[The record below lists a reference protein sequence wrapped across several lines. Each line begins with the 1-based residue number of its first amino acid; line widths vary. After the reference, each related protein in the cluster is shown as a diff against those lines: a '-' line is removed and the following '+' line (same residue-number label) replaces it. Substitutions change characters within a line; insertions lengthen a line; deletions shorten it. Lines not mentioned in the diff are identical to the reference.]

1 MVEKSRSPI
10 ISPNLNSFSKRLET
24 NHKEEKVKSKPNKT
38 TTGGML
44 FKRLASTKSQST
56 QQSQVTSSQSIQHS
70 QLSSSQPTQHSQIS
84 SSQSLPSSQSSSLK
98 RATSAYS
105 IDSDDELPKKD
116 DTKRQAFI
124 SHVKSLETQPTQQ
137 TTPPAKGIKRFFHS
151 EEVKRPHV
159 SSNGALCFDSP
170 THSVKRNLFG
180 K

>member
-1 MVEKSRSPI
+1 MVEKSHSPI
-10 ISPNLNSFSKRLET
+10 VSPNLNSFSKRLET

-70 QLSSSQPTQHSQIS
+70 QIT
-84 SSQSLPSSQSSSLK
+84 SSQSLLSSQPSSLK

-124 SHVKSLETQPTQQ
+124 SHVKSLETQPAQQ

-170 THSVKRNLFG
+170 THSVKRNLFD

>member
-1 MVEKSRSPI
+1 MVEKSHSPI

-70 QLSSSQPTQHSQIS
+70 QIT

-124 SHVKSLETQPTQQ
+124 SHVKSLETQPAQQ

-170 THSVKRNLFG
+170 THSVKRNLFD

>member
-1 MVEKSRSPI
+1 MVEKSHSPI
-10 ISPNLNSFSKRLET
+10 VSPNLNSFSKRLET
-24 NHKEEKVKSKPNKT
+24 NHKEEKVKSKPKPNKV

-44 FKRLASTKSQST
+44 FKKLASTKSQS
-56 QQSQVTSSQSIQHS
+56 
-70 QLSSSQPTQHSQIS
+70 TQHSQIS

-116 DTKRQAFI
+116 ETKRQAFM
-124 SHVKSLETQPTQQ
+124 SHVKSLETQPAQQ
-137 TTPPAKGIKRFFHS
+137 VTPPAKGIKRFFHS

>member
-1 MVEKSRSPI
+1 MVEKSHSPI
-10 ISPNLNSFSKRLET
+10 VSPNLNSFSKRLET
-24 NHKEEKVKSKPNKT
+24 NHKEEKVKSKPKPNKV

-44 FKRLASTKSQST
+44 FKKLASTKSQS
-56 QQSQVTSSQSIQHS
+56 
-70 QLSSSQPTQHSQIS
+70 TQHSQIS

-124 SHVKSLETQPTQQ
+124 SHVKSLETQPAQQ

>member
-1 MVEKSRSPI
+1 MVEKSHSPI
-10 ISPNLNSFSKRLET
+10 VSPNLNSFSKRLET
-24 NHKEEKVKSKPNKT
+24 NHKEEKVKSKPKPNKV

-44 FKRLASTKSQST
+44 FKKLASTK
-56 QQSQVTSSQSIQHS
+56 SQSIQHS
-70 QLSSSQPTQHSQIS
+70 QLSSSQSTQHSQIS

-116 DTKRQAFI
+116 ETKRQAFM
-124 SHVKSLETQPTQQ
+124 SHVKSLETQPAQQ
-137 TTPPAKGIKRFFHS
+137 VTPPAKGIKRFFHS